1 MLVNGDKLVVVK
13 DVASF
18 LKEGDIAKVIDV
30 SENGMISFAFGDGFM
45 HKGLMS
51 ETECKEHF
59 KKYEE
64 PKPVAPTV
72 TQEMVTKIILDSH
85 IEVMTIF
92 DKCTIVA
99 CQLPN
104 GFVIVESSACV
115 SPENYDEEVG
125 VSICLDKIADK
136 IWELEGYKLQDVL
149 YEEFDC
155 DCDCDECPYGDECC
169 EEDDEYDEYED
180 DEELNC
186 DECDIYDCPDNPN
199 YANR

>member
-1 MLVNGDKLVVVK
+1 MLVNGDKLVVTK

-30 SENGMISFAFGDGFM
+30 YENGMISFAFGNDFM
-45 HKGLMS
+45 HKGLMNF
-51 ETECKEHF
+51 TECEQHF

-64 PKPVAPTV
+64 PKVTAPTV
-72 TQEMVTKIILDSH
+72 TQKMVEKILMDSD

-99 CQLPN
+99 CKLPN

-115 SPENYDEEVG
+115 SPENYDEETG
-125 VSICLDKIADK
+125 VSICIDKIADK
-136 IWELEGYKLQDVL
+136 IWELEGYKLQDTL

-155 DCDCDECPYGDECC
+155 DCNCDECPYNDECD
-169 EEDDEYDEYED
+169 EDDGWDDED
-180 DEELNC
+180 DEEIDC
-186 DECDIYDCPDNPN
+186 DECDNYDCPDNPN
-199 YANR
+199 YRG

>member
-13 DVASF
+13 DVTDF

-30 SENGMISFAFGDGFM
+30 NENDMISFAFGDGFM

-51 ETECKEHF
+51 AIECEEHF

-64 PKPVAPTV
+64 PKVTAPTV
-72 TQEMVTKIILDSH
+72 TQKMIEKIMLDSH

-125 VSICLDKIADK
+125 IDICINKIADK
-136 IWELEGYKLQDVL
+136 IWELEGYKLQSAL
-149 YEEFDC
+149 YENSDNSC
-155 DCDCDECPYGDECC
+155 DGNYAECKCDGDCDECYGYDDC
-169 EEDDEYDEYED
+169 EESDCEYCDD
-180 DEELNC
+180 
-186 DECDIYDCPDNPN
+186 YDCINN
-199 YANR
+199 SNHRTH

>member
-1 MLVNGDKLVVVK
+1 MLVNGDKLVVTK

-30 SENGMISFAFGDGFM
+30 SENGMISFAFGDSFM
-45 HKGLMS
+45 HKGLMNT
-51 ETECKEHF
+51 TECEEHF

-64 PKPVAPTV
+64 PKPAAPTV
-72 TQEMVTKIILDSH
+72 TQKMVEKILMDSH

-115 SPENYDEEVG
+115 SPENYDEEAG
-125 VSICLDKIADK
+125 ISICIDKIADK
-136 IWELEGYKLQDVL
+136 VWELEGYKLQDAL
-149 YEEFDC
+149 YEEFEC
-155 DCDCDECPYGDECC
+155 DCNCDECPYEECC
-169 EEDDEYDEYED
+169 EDEEDD

-186 DECDIYDCPDNPN
+186 DYCDIYEYPDNPN
-199 YANR
+199 YRG